1 MACTSTM
8 NSFSQESTPTPPSS
22 RASTPN
28 SRSRASTP
36 NSRSRTFTPYSRDR
50 TPTTRPRTPTPHSRA
65 PTPYSHASTPYF
77 RAATPYSRAATPY
90 SRARTPYL
98 LNHEG
103 LASEELTQLTHQLGQ
118 ARATSDTMLG
128 HLIEQV
134 DVAKAALQAATI
146 DVSEREASYRT
157 EIEALKDKLSCLD
170 GGDVQRFEEMA
181 ATISDLQGANA
192 DLQSTYDV
200 LLKMHTGVC
209 VDSQRISNAH
219 EDLKDR
225 FATVTANHEE
235 LQRTCH
241 VLENLRDHLAE
252 DTSAKDAAFQAL
264 VDFVRCTV
272 CDTLMMEPC
281 VLACGHMLCVNCVDR
296 WAATGGSCPF
306 CRVPMEP
313 RVIVGLKDV
322 VEKVVAVQVPGS
334 SRVNPIEI
342 V

>member
-1 MACTSTM
+1 
-8 NSFSQESTPTPPSS
+8 
-22 RASTPN
+22 
-28 SRSRASTP
+28 
-36 NSRSRTFTPYSRDR
+36 
-50 TPTTRPRTPTPHSRA
+50 
-65 PTPYSHASTPYF
+65 
-77 RAATPYSRAATPY
+77 
-90 SRARTPYL
+90 
-98 LNHEG
+98 
-103 LASEELTQLTHQLGQ
+103 
-118 ARATSDTMLG
+118 MLG

-157 EIEALKDKLSCLD
+157 FLRRLTLNTQEIEALKDKLSCLD

-181 ATISDLQGANA
+181 ATISDLQGPMPIYKA
-192 DLQSTYDV
+192 
-200 LLKMHTGVC
+200 MHTGVC

-252 DTSAKDAAFQAL
+252 
-264 VDFVRCTV
+264 
-272 CDTLMMEPC
+272 PC
-281 VLACGHMLCVNCVDR
+281 LRTYAMRQLCRSMGRNR
-296 WAATGGSCPF
+296 RKLSFLSC
-306 CRVPMEP
+306 PMEP